1 MTGPLHGI
9 RVVELAGQGPGPFA
23 CMLLAD
29 LGAEVVA
36 IERVGV
42 QRYPEDAHG
51 RGRRSVCVDLK
62 DARGVE
68 IALDLIS
75 DADVVVEGFRPGVT
89 ERLGLGPEVCLQR
102 NPALVYGRITGWGQD
117 GPLAQA
123 AGHDIDYLAV
133 SGVLHLIGTAG
144 GAPVAPLNLLGD
156 YGAGGMLLALGVT
169 AALLEVRASGQGQV
183 VDTAMVDGLA
193 AMAAPF
199 HAMSA
204 RGSWRDRGTNLLDG
218 GAPYYGVYETA
229 DGRYLSVGAI
239 ERGFYEELIAVLGLE
254 ESDLGPRGD
263 RALWPEQQRR
273 FAAAFATRTRD
284 DWVEIFAGRDAC
296 VAPVLDLAE
305 ARKHPHAA
313 HRSMFTQVD
322 GVPQQAPAPRF
333 SRTALGS
340 ATRREEPGASTDEL
354 LVNAGRSA
362 AEVAAL
368 RTAGVIA

>member
-1 MTGPLHGI
+1 VSGPLHGI
-9 RVVELAGQGPGPFA
+9 RVLELVGQGPGPFA

-42 QRYPEDAHG
+42 RRYPEDAHG
-51 RGRRSVCVDLK
+51 RGRRSVCLDLK
-62 DARGVE
+62 DPRGVE
-68 IALDLIS
+68 IALELVS

-89 ERLGLGPEVCLQR
+89 ERLGLGPDECLRR

-117 GPLAQA
+117 GPLART
-123 AGHDIDYLAV
+123 AGHDIGYLAM
-133 SGVLHLIGTAG
+133 SGVLDLIGEAG
-144 GAPVAPLNLLGD
+144 GRPVAPLNLLAD

-169 AALLEVRASGQGQV
+169 AALLEVRFSGQGQV
-183 VDTAMVDGLA
+183 VDAAMVDGLS

-204 RGSWRDRGTNLLDG
+204 RGTWGDRGTNLLDG

-229 DGRYLSVGAI
+229 DGRHLSVGAI
-239 ERGFYEELIAVLGLE
+239 ERGFYDELLDVLGLE
-254 ESDLGPRGD
+254 ESDLGPRDD
-263 RALWPEQQRR
+263 RLLWPEQQRR
-273 FAAAFATRTRD
+273 FAAAFAARTRD
-284 DWVEIFAGRDAC
+284 DWVEVFAGRDAC

-305 ARKHPHAA
+305 SRMHPHSV

-333 SRTALGS
+333 SKTVLAS

-354 LVNAGRSA
+354 LVKAGRSA

-368 RTAGVIA
+368 RSAGVVA